1 MHPAQGSVT
10 FTAPDGRTLILTMSA
25 LSDPYTERYF
35 VQVIQGGS
43 VISPEIQVPLVSTVV
58 WLLPTAAIC
67 QDLNGDGISDFITE
81 HSRHGNG
88 LGARFYDRLVIL
100 SSSSAG
106 YKFWIVK
113 TMDPSPA
120 DYVTALEPIV
130 MVTTSFANSGTA
142 IPHSYY
148 VYDLWSF
155 GHGEVISA
163 NDVDPRF
170 PKWVWMTFS
179 ENHKSSKSL
188 SREEK
193 EEILES
199 RTAMEVPIPESN

>member
-1 MHPAQGSVT
+1 
-10 FTAPDGRTLILTMSA
+10 
-25 LSDPYTERYF
+25 
-35 VQVIQGGS
+35 
-43 VISPEIQVPLVSTVV
+43 
-58 WLLPTAAIC
+58 
-67 QDLNGDGISDFITE
+67 
-81 HSRHGNG
+81 
-88 LGARFYDRLVIL
+88 
-100 SSSSAG
+100 
-106 YKFWIVK
+106 
-113 TMDPSPA
+113 MDPSPA
-120 DYVTALEPIV
+120 DYVTFGALEPIV

-155 GHGEVISA
+155 GDGEVISA

-179 ENHKSSKSL
+179 ENHKPSKSL